1 MRIRTLLSTV
11 RLAAVWSS
19 LLSTSMTVADDAAA
33 LSEAEQAFVKQ
44 LAGRVMVGQFGIDGK
59 ADQGGKPEKY
69 TIGNVTKLQG
79 DLWTIEARIQYGKVD
94 ATVPVPVH
102 VHWAGDTPMVSV
114 TNLTLPLV
122 GSEFSARVLFHGD
135 RYAGTWQHGQVGGH
149 MWGLLED
156 PPAAAATT
164 PGAAN

>member
-1 MRIRTLLSTV
+1 MDGTRRQLIALLV
-11 RLAAVWSS
+11 ALGGAGLLAAPARAVAED
-19 LLSTSMTVADDAAA
+19 LTALEQDFVDQLSN
-33 LSEAEQAFVKQ
+33 K
-44 LAGRVMVGQFGIDGK
+44 VMVGLFSIEGK
-59 ADQGGKPEKY
+59 ETQPGKPERY
-69 TIGNVTKLQG
+69 TIGKVAKVQD

-114 TNLTLPLV
+114 TDLTLPLV

-149 MWGLLED
+149 MWGRIED
-156 PPAAAATT
+156 LPAAGEEIPAA
-164 PGAAN
+164 P

>member
-1 MRIRTLLSTV
+1 MAHRFSGASV
-11 RLAAVWSS
+11 WLAAMLIVVASS
-19 LLSTSMTVADDAAA
+19 APAGDDADAG
-33 LSEAEQAFVKQ
+33 LTEAEQAFARQ
-44 LAGRVMVGQFGIDGK
+44 LSGRVMVGLFSIEGREEQ
-59 ADQGGKPEKY
+59 AGKPERY
-69 TIGNVTKLQG
+69 TIGKVTKLQD

-102 VHWAGDTPMVSV
+102 VNWAGDTPMVSV

-149 MWGLLED
+149 MWGRLED
-156 PPAAAATT
+156 PPPAAEEPAK
-164 PGAAN
+164 P